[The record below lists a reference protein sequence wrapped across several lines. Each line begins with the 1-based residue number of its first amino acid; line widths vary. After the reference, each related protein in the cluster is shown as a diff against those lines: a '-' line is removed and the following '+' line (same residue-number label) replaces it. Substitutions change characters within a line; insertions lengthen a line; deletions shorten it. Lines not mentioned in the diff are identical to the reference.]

1 MAKRKTSKDIKGAT
15 IASHRRARYD
25 YDILDSYDAGIAL
38 TGTEIKSIRDGQV
51 TLNEGY
57 ARFQGN
63 ELYLYNVHIAQYGPA
78 RENHDVIRPRKLLL
92 HRRELDR
99 LRQAMQEQ
107 PRTTVIPLR
116 MYLYNGLAKVEIG
129 LGRGRRR
136 YDKRQAIKKRETDRD
151 MQRAVRHA
159 QR

>member
-1 MAKRKTSKDIKGAT
+1 MAKRKTDKDLKGAT
-15 IASHRRARYD
+15 VASHRRARYD
-25 YDILDSYDAGIAL
+25 YDILQRYDAGIML
-38 TGTEIKSIRDGQV
+38 TGTEIKSVREGQV
-51 TLNEGY
+51 TLSEGY
-57 ARFQGN
+57 ARFRGN
-63 ELYLYNVHIAQYGPA
+63 ELYLYNAHIAPYGPA
-78 RENHDVIRPRKLLL
+78 RENHDVIRTRKLLL
-92 HRRELDR
+92 HRRELER

-136 YDKRQAIKKRETDRD
+136 YDKRQVIKKRETERD
-151 MQRAVRHA
+151 MQRAIRHA